1 MDMPGIINT
10 YFEADRRNDANA
22 LLDTFAVEA
31 FVEDERARHQGV
43 AAIREWWVAAKKAA
57 QYVAE
62 PLECTVDCDKALIRA
77 KVSGQFPGSPVT
89 LTYDFA
95 IKDGKI
101 VSLEIQ

>member
-62 PLECTVDCDKALIRA
+62 PLECTVDCYKALIRA

>member
-31 FVEDERARHQGV
+31 VVEDERARHQGV
-43 AAIREWWVAAKKAA
+43 AAIREWWVAAKKSA

-62 PLECTVDCDKALIRA
+62 PLECTVDGDKALIRA

-89 LTYDFA
+89 LAYEFA

-101 VSLEIQ
+101 VRLEIQ

>member
-1 MDMPGIINT
+1 MDMLGIINT

-57 QYVAE
+57 QYVAK
-62 PLECTVDCDKALIRA
+62 PLECTVDGDKALIRA